1 MAENLFPIFLKLAGR
16 SSLVVGAGEIAAS
29 KIRSLLDAGAH
40 VTVVAPRA
48 GEEIQQL
55 AAVGKI
61 RWAARIFLPGDLEN
75 VFLAIAAT
83 SDAEVNRLVFLES
96 QRRGILCNSVDDP
109 PHCDFYF
116 PSVVRRG
123 DLQVAISTAGES
135 PSLAQRLRIE
145 LEASLDARLG
155 EWLREIGELRREIL
169 AAVPASDARK
179 SLLHR
184 LASRESWEAWQRRQS
199 VAESAEIHAGDP
211 EQDSSPVVVGQ

>member
-1 MAENLFPIFLKLAGR
+1 MTQNLFPIFVKLAGR
-16 SSLVVGAGEIAAS
+16 PSLVVGAGAIASA
-29 KIRSLLDAGAH
+29 KIHSLLDAGAA

-48 GEEIQQL
+48 NDEIQQL
-55 AAVGKI
+55 AGAGRI
-61 RWAARIFLPGDLEN
+61 RFVSRIFLPGDLEN
-75 VFLAIAAT
+75 IFLAIAAT
-83 SDAEVNRLVFLES
+83 SDPEVNRLVFLES

-123 DLQVAISTAGES
+123 GLQVAISTAGES

-155 EWLREIGELRREIL
+155 EWLREIGDLRRKIL
-169 AAVPASDARK
+169 AAVPSSDSRK

-184 LASRESWEAWQRRQS
+184 LASRESWEDWQARQNS
-199 VAESAEIHAGDP
+199 RVA
-211 EQDSSPVVVGQ
+211 SSPEKSSPAVVAR